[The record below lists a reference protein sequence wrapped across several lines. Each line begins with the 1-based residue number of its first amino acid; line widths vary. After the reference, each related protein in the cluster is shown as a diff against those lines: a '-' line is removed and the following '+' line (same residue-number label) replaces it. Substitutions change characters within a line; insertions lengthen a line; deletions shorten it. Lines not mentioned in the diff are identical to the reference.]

1 MLISLCR
8 SFERRSVYPA
18 DLLAPLMLEIHIDV
32 GRLTP
37 LGAGIG
43 KPFVEARQGDRGEG
57 RLLRRIDL
65 LSGQFALVE
74 NTKEFTLL
82 PWRPMLENQLGK
94 SVSAMARGGSVDW
107 TLGRSRGAPS
117 IS

>member
-37 LGAGIG
+37 LGAD
-43 KPFVEARQGDRGEG
+43 EAFEEQFGLHRVDGSNAQHEAD
-57 RLLRRIDL
+57 RRIGGAAAPL
-65 LSGQFALVE
+65 TQNA
-74 NTKEFTLL
+74 
-82 PWRPMLENQLGK
+82 P
-94 SVSAMARGGSVDW
+94 AARKPDVRVNGEEVKQ
-107 TLGRSRGAPS
+107 A
-117 IS
+117 